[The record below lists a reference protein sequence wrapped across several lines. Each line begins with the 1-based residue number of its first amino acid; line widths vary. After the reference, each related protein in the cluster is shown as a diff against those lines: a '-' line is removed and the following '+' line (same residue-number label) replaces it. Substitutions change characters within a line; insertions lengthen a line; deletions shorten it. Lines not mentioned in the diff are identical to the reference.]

1 MHYFISA
8 GEASGDIHAAELI
21 KQLRVADKEAKFTFL
36 GGDLMSAAAKTSP
49 LIHYRDMAFMGF
61 CEVIR
66 HLDKVLHNLRVAREA
81 IATEHPDALILVD
94 YPSFNLKLAK
104 EAMKLN
110 IPIFYYISPKVW
122 AWKEGRV
129 KKIKKYVKRMLS
141 ILPFEVAYYRDKHNY
156 NVDYVG
162 NPTIKEVDT
171 KLAALLSEQSF
182 RDKHHLTDNRP
193 ILALVPGSRI
203 GEIRNNLPIMVEVA
217 RRHPDMLAVV
227 AGAPAVD
234 TEIYRRYCDFNI
246 VENDTFELMAHAQ
259 GALVTSGTATLE
271 AALIGVPQV
280 VCYRANG
287 SRISYNIFKHILKI
301 PFVSLPNLIV
311 NKAVVAEQLVHLCTP
326 DLVDAELTKVLPGG
340 PDYDI
345 QQQGYKEIRT
355 ALTTADAAINA
366 ANIIYQEIS

>member
-36 GGDLMSAAAKTSP
+36 GGDLMSAAATTSP

-182 RDKHHLTDNRP
+182 RDKHRLTDNRP

-326 DLVDAELTKVLPGG
+326 DLVDAELAKVLPGG

>member
-1 MHYFISA
+1 M
-8 GEASGDIHAAELI
+8 
-21 KQLRVADKEAKFTFL
+21 
-36 GGDLMSAAAKTSP
+36 
-49 LIHYRDMAFMGF
+49 
-61 CEVIR
+61 
-66 HLDKVLHNLRVAREA
+66 
-81 IATEHPDALILVD
+81 
-94 YPSFNLKLAK
+94 
-104 EAMKLN
+104 
-110 IPIFYYISPKVW
+110 
-122 AWKEGRV
+122 
-129 KKIKKYVKRMLS
+129 
-141 ILPFEVAYYRDKHNY
+141 
-156 NVDYVG
+156 
-162 NPTIKEVDT
+162 
-171 KLAALLSEQSF
+171 
-182 RDKHHLTDNRP
+182 
-193 ILALVPGSRI
+193 PGSRI

-340 PDYDI
+340 PDYDT